1 MSHLQD
7 LIEELCPEGVPY
19 VELCEVAEVVRGDR
33 ITKKQLVEDGEYV
46 AWSGGRE
53 PFGLYNDYN
62 READT
67 ITVAQY
73 GSAGYVNW
81 VDEKFWAND
90 VCYSVFPKEGMDN
103 RFLYHVLLQ
112 NQKLLYDL
120 TTKAIPDCLPKERL
134 EGIQIPL
141 PPLPV
146 QREIVKILDN
156 FTELTAELELRKKQ
170 YAHYREKLLGFEK
183 R

>member
-19 VELCEVAEVVRGDR
+19 VELREVAEVVRGDR

-53 PFGLYNDYN
+53 PFGRFNDYN

-90 VCYSVFPKEGMDN
+90 VCYSVFS
-103 RFLYHVLLQ
+103 
-112 NQKLLYDL
+112 
-120 TTKAIPDCLPKERL
+120 
-134 EGIQIPL
+134 
-141 PPLPV
+141 
-146 QREIVKILDN
+146 
-156 FTELTAELELRKKQ
+156 
-170 YAHYREKLLGFEK
+170 
-183 R
+183 